1 MSTSPTL
8 GARAQLMGQLTG
20 FRNGFYDCLG
30 SWADA
35 LSELTDAALCAPGP
49 VSSVPALSLGPT
61 FRRSHGS
68 LYKALSRGEVDAG
81 GAGAARSLP
90 AQGLAGRVR
99 C

>member
-1 MSTSPTL
+1 MPTSPPSV
-8 GARAQLMGQLTG
+8 ARAQKLEQLAE

-35 LSELTDAALCAPGP
+35 LFELTDAALCAPGP

-68 LYKALSRGEVDAG
+68 LYKALSRGEVDA
-81 GAGAARSLP
+81 
-90 AQGLAGRVR
+90 
-99 C
+99 